1 MTKPIEIQYPY
12 AKGGTHTQIRIE
24 NQGDFD
30 KLLRKFRRQ
39 IIREGVL
46 ADVRRHESYAK
57 PSVRR
62 KQKEAKAR
70 RRARMQGF
78 RSYDRQ

>member
-1 MTKPIEIQYPY
+1 LTKAIEIRYAY
-12 AKGGTHTQIRIE
+12 AKGGTNTQIRIE

-46 ADVRRHESYAK
+46 ADFRRHEAYSK
-57 PSVRR
+57 PSVKR

-70 RRARMQGF
+70 RRARMQF
-78 RSYDRQ
+78 YRSYD

>member
-1 MTKPIEIQYPY
+1 MTKPIEIRYPY
-12 AKGGTHTQIRIE
+12 AKGGKTTQIRIE

-46 ADVRRHESYAK
+46 ADLRRHESYSK
-57 PSVRR
+57 PSVKR

-70 RRARMQGF
+70 RRARMQGY
-78 RSYDRQ
+78 RSYER